1 MRGSPVWTSR
11 TMATWPGRTSSGRTL
26 SQPKQKVSVQELKV
40 SFLRIPE
47 LAINP
52 LGDRIVHAFFY
63 ESKSQGEEKVDFKV
77 SSQVEIM
84 WGGGWARKSD
94 KERSRQVFRRVQKN
108 NVESGWRLGVTGT
121 GHPKLKTSPDF
132 TTTAPQPHQLPLTYT
147 TTQLKPYFVPSW
159 HWIQKIIPGI
169 KSKYFCCAH
178 HHDKIGPWIDLEAF
192 LETVKFAE
200 WQLFHLVISSKCFP
214 AICIPLTQTYLWHS
228 MNKKQSAWVCWHVP
242 IKLQSGSF
250 CPKSKHLSAKIDQL
264 ETSDLLKG

>member
-11 TMATWPGRTSSGRTL
+11 TMATWPGRTSSGRAL
-26 SQPKQKVSVQELKV
+26 SQQKVSVQELKV

-94 KERSRQVFRRVQKN
+94 KKRSRQVFRRVQKN

-192 LETVKFAE
+192 LETPEVKFCWLAAFSFGNFIKMFSSHLHSFLSHKHICDIPWTKSRVHE
-200 WQLFHLVISSKCFP
+200 FVDMFQLSFNQDLFAQKANLWLP
-214 AICIPLTQTYLWHS
+214 RLT
-228 MNKKQSAWVCWHVP
+228 N
-242 IKLQSGSF
+242 
-250 CPKSKHLSAKIDQL
+250 
-264 ETSDLLKG
+264 